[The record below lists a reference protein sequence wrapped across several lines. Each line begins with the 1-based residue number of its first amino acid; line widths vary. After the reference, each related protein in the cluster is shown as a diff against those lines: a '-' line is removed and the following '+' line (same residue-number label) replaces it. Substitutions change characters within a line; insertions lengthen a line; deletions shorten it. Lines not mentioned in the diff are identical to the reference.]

1 MTARRGARLHFQ
13 TKTHVFVCGGSVV
26 INVVIP
32 EASQT
37 KAARKEHS
45 NNQVSM
51 RRCVHAEKLRYHVRH
66 SGVEWALGV
75 RQAVGSGS
83 RTLQLADENLNGKLV
98 AVQLRL
104 DVCSRKGNGRREK
117 GKGCASV
124 YVNE

>member
-1 MTARRGARLHFQ
+1 
-13 TKTHVFVCGGSVV
+13 
-26 INVVIP
+26 
-32 EASQT
+32 
-37 KAARKEHS
+37 
-45 NNQVSM
+45 M

-104 DVCSRKGNGRREK
+104 DVCGRKGNGRREK